1 MKVSKELKVG
11 FFMVFS
17 IAILYIGFNYLK
29 GIDFFST
36 NDKYY
41 VVYANVDGLNKSN
54 PVLISGFAVG
64 RVNDIRLLQNNNDNV
79 LVELDINSD
88 IVLGE
93 GASATLSSDVFGG
106 KSILLKPG
114 NISKPIAPK
123 DSLIAILDKGIIDKF
138 AESAQPVANN
148 IEATIKKI
156 NSILDQFEGN
166 GQKINNMVA
175 NLEKTPVLLNATILQ
190 SRQNLAA
197 MTSTFKEVGTELNT
211 TLKASRPLLTNL
223 TEFTDSLKN
232 LELQVT
238 LDQTNQTLMKLNDA
252 IEQFSQK
259 DGTLGKLV
267 NEDSLYVNIN
277 TALESLDKLLIH
289 IDTAPKHFFGPLG
302 KSRKKIEK
310 DRERASEEF

>member
-1 MKVSKELKVG
+1 
-11 FFMVFS
+11 MVFS

-64 RVNDIRLLQNNNDNV
+64 RVNDIRLLQDQDDKV
-79 LVELDINSD
+79 LVELDISSD
-88 IVLGE
+88 IILGG
-93 GASATLSSDVFGG
+93 GASATLSSDVFGS
-106 KSILLKPG
+106 KSILLTPG
-114 NISKPIAPK
+114 DISKPIKAK
-123 DSLIAILDKGIIDKF
+123 DTLTAILDKGIIDKF
-138 AESAQPVANN
+138 AESAEPVANN

-175 NLEKTPVLLNATILQ
+175 SMEKTPVLLNATILQ
-190 SRQNLAA
+190 TRKNLNDVTA
-197 MTSTFKEVGTELNT
+197 TFEEVGGELNA
-211 TLKASRPLLTNL
+211 TLRTSRPLLENL
-223 TEFTDSLKN
+223 NQFTDSLKN
-232 LELQVT
+232 LELQAT
-238 LDQTNQTLMKLNDA
+238 LDQTNQTLAKLNVA
-252 IEQFSQK
+252 IEQFSNK
-259 DGTLGKLV
+259 DGSLGRLV
-267 NEDSLYVNIN
+267 NEDSLYVNLN
-277 TALESLDKLLIH
+277 SALENLDKLLIH

-310 DRERASEEF
+310 DRRKAANEF

>member
-1 MKVSKELKVG
+1 
-11 FFMVFS
+11 MVFS
-17 IAILYIGFNYLK
+17 IAVLYIGFNYLK

-64 RVNDIRLLQNNNDNV
+64 RVNDIKLLQNRDDKV
-79 LVELDINSD
+79 LVELDISSD
-88 IVLGE
+88 IVLGN

-106 KSILLKPG
+106 KSILLTPG
-114 NISKPIAPK
+114 DITKPINSG
-123 DSLIAILDKGIIDKF
+123 DSLIAILDKGIIDKL

-156 NSILDQFEGN
+156 NAILEEFEGN

-175 NLEKTPVLLNATILQ
+175 SMEKTPVLLNATILQ
-190 SRQNLAA
+190 TRKNLSD
-197 MTSTFKEVGTELNT
+197 MTSTFSEVGAELNT
-211 TLKASRPLLTNL
+211 TLKASRPLLENL
-223 TEFTDSLKN
+223 TQFSDSLKN
-232 LELQVT
+232 LELQT
-238 LDQTNQTLMKLNDA
+238 TIDQTNQTLGQLNEA
-252 IEQFSQK
+252 IEQFSNK
-259 DGTLGKLV
+259 DGTLGKLL

-277 TALESLDKLLIH
+277 SAIENLDKLLIH

-310 DRERASEEF
+310 DRKKAGEEF